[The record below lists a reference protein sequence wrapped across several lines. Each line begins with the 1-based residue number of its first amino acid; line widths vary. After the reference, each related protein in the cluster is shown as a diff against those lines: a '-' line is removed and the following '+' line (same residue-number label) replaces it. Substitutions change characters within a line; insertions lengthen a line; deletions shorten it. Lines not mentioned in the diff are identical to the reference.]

1 MKKKDRKNIRS
12 EKKKKKKREV
22 PIPSPSGVESEEVQ

>member
-12 EKKKKKKREV
+12 EKKKKREV